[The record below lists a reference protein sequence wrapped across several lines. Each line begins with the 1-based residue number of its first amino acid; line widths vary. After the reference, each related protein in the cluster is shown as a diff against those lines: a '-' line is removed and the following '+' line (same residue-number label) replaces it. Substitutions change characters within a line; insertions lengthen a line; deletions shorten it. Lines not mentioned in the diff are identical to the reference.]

1 MKTDQKYSRIDFL
14 ILAAKLSSELQ
25 ATESFILQEMAYG
38 QYDYSPSAQEAA
50 VMWASVSSKLF
61 DVISSSLLVEEGS
74 TFGEQ
79 ESIKLSARMNSV
91 ISKSMI
97 RFKKN
102 KNIDQAFSDL
112 WCASHSYVYDLI
124 KTIVRRVVGV
134 EKRDVLS
141 KLATILS
148 DSVDATRFE
157 LYEIDNL
164 LFRKKNILMVTD
176 MCIAGMDAMGDN
188 PLVVKYKIYS
198 SHTEQKER
206 FKMRNYCSSF
216 SAYKICIQ
224 DLRDSGAHIDSR
236 EAARSEDE

>member
-112 WCASHSYVYDLI
+112 WCASHSY
-124 KTIVRRVVGV
+124 
-134 EKRDVLS
+134 
-141 KLATILS
+141 
-148 DSVDATRFE
+148 
-157 LYEIDNL
+157 
-164 LFRKKNILMVTD
+164 
-176 MCIAGMDAMGDN
+176 
-188 PLVVKYKIYS
+188 
-198 SHTEQKER
+198 
-206 FKMRNYCSSF
+206 
-216 SAYKICIQ
+216 
-224 DLRDSGAHIDSR
+224 
-236 EAARSEDE
+236 